1 MTLYKINLSCVYN
14 SILSNFHS
22 VASDVS
28 LAGGEQGGDI
38 GWYPA
43 ICPVVSRYGT
53 TALPQITHYTNG
65 GYHKPHTTPGS
76 VPNFISGLL
85 MLGRSPELAGWRAW
99 RRCPRRGVPGDCGV
113 PLPLAPGN
121 ICMVCATTAAPG
133 AWGKEKVEA
142 SSRCLPLAC
151 SGTPQTLCL
160 VVLQLRP
167 FLLDLRFIPCLHFYL
182 HHAAVEAEAG
192 GRGGSLFL
200 CLELVQRSLT
210 EILNEMFRF
219 I

>member
-1 MTLYKINLSCVYN
+1 MGGIQPSAPWFPVTAPLLYHKLHTTLMEGTTNHTLHLVRFQ
-14 SILSNFHS
+14 ILFQDYTFWDA
-22 VASDVS
+22 VQS
-28 LAGGEQGGDI
+28 LQAGELGGVVPGGD
-38 GWYPA
+38 G
-43 ICPVVSRYGT
+43 
-53 TALPQITHYTNG
+53 
-65 GYHKPHTTPGS
+65 
-76 VPNFISGLL
+76 
-85 MLGRSPELAGWRAW
+85 
-99 RRCPRRGVPGDCGV
+99 GV

-182 HHAAVEAEAG
+182 HHAAVEAEADVG
-192 GRGGSLFL
+192 LYASAFPL
-200 CLELVQRSLT
+200 CLSTGHWALGTGHWAQLGPVPGHLA
-210 EILNEMFRF
+210 
-219 I
+219 